1 MLCSYYDQLG
11 HSFTNVNHYHN
22 PTEYLWEAICMQAR
36 MPVILLAQSRL
47 LLEFVAQ
54 ICKSKI
60 LWTVSKTMFYAWRT
74 ISRTV
79 NLELYVVAR
88 RTTTTDQNDINSG
101 FTAVRKQK
109 WPGFT

>member
-1 MLCSYYDQLG
+1 
-11 HSFTNVNHYHN
+11 
-22 PTEYLWEAICMQAR
+22 MQAR